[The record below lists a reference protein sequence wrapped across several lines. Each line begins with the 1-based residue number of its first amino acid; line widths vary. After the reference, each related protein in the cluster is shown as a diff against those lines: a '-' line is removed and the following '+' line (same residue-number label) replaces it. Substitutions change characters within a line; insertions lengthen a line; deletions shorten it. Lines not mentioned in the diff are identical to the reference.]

1 MARPWANGV
10 MSSSQNASPHPPV
23 LWSTKQ
29 TNKQKDSLVYSI
41 DERKWKNGRAGTSV
55 TFPLCLF
62 RRSIWPSFLRSSRS
76 YFIVVNHTERNPPGD
91 ELIYVRTFADEDVAL
106 NVDDVVLGKT
116 VHGDL
121 CFGVTFVIVD
131 EIRGYL
137 LLRAPVDLHVQM
149 RTMRRIYFSNN
160 NHNKLI

>member
-1 MARPWANGV
+1 MLRRTRLCCG
-10 MSSSQNASPHPPV
+10 PPN
-23 LWSTKQ
+23 KQ
-29 TNKQKDSLVYSI
+29 TKRFISLFHRREKI
-41 DERKWKNGRAGTSV
+41 IKKNGRDGTSV
-55 TFPLCLF
+55 TIPLCLF

-121 CFGVTFVIVD
+121 CFGVTFVVVD

-137 LLRAPVDLHVQM
+137 LLRAPADLHGQQKITY
-149 RTMRRIYFSNN
+149 RSER
-160 NHNKLI
+160 